1 MDTVLIVNKFP
12 DVFIED
18 LSGVPLTWAI
28 DFRIEFEPR
37 TGPISKASYCM
48 ALAKLNELK
57 VTVKK
62 STG

>member
-12 DVFIED
+12 DIFIED
-18 LSGVPLTWAI
+18 LSGVPLTL
-28 DFRIEFEPR
+28 DFRIELEPK

-57 VTVKK
+57 VQ
-62 STG
+62 